1 MVVRFSLF
9 LSVRAEISRVHK
21 HVWFGSSVQMFY
33 GTVQKLWK
41 EAPILFIFNILIYPY
56 QLIINVQL
64 PHFPRHFAIN
74 TRFGCC
80 WTLYFSSHE
89 SLTTLIS
96 KVWSP
101 AWRFHYSTAEHNFHQ
116 PAACCIIPYQ
126 ITQNIWDCYG
136 IFFNSKRLDIF
147 IALRLKYVRLC
158 QDIDCV
164 TQNSK
169 PNDVVFFFFEERR
182 HYVQAAT
189 VHREL
194 RTPVNP
200 PRTGEVAEVS
210 GGPLSSGVGP
220 SSGSDCARGPRGT
233 RALSLHRDSACAPP
247 G

>member
-136 IFFNSKRLDIF
+136 IFFNFKPRGVWTYLSLSVWSTST
-147 IALRLKYVRLC
+147 AW
-158 QDIDCV
+158 

-169 PNDVVFFFFEERR
+169 PNDVGFFF
-182 HYVQAAT
+182 
-189 VHREL
+189 L
-194 RTPVNP
+194 R
-200 PRTGEVAEVS
+200 S
-210 GGPLSSGVGP
+210 GGTTSKQRLYIENSGP
-220 SSGSDCARGPRGT
+220 Q
-233 RALSLHRDSACAPP
+233 
-247 G
+247 